1 MLVFKV
7 TVEKKTNK
15 ILTEVLTLV
24 RKLKAEGLG

>member
-1 MLVFKV
+1 MLVFKG